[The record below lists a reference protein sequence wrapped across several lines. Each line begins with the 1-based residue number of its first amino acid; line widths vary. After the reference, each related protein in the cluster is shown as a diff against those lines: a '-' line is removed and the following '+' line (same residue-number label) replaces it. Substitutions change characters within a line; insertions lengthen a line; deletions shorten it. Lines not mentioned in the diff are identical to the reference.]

1 MRHPK
6 GCPLDGSYTPAK
18 YQLQILKFEVNLKH
32 KFWMKYK
39 FRTREYMLVG
49 WPKCKSNPQGIH
61 YWVRAF
67 NENNTDL
74 YIDRVSITHG
84 SPRQPVWTLAA
95 AHDEAL
101 TPHGHHAEYTACP
114 CLNPAVTFIGVIPS
128 FVGEDYYCET
138 GSRNEAE
145 QHYYFDDPL
154 WDGEGENEC

>member
-1 MRHPK
+1 MLAGQSASLTLKESITELEHLMRI
-6 GCPLDGSYTPAK
+6 T
-18 YQLQILKFEVNLKH
+18 Q
-32 KFWMKYK
+32 
-39 FRTREYMLVG
+39 T
-49 WPKCKSNPQGIH
+49 
-61 YWVRAF
+61 
-67 NENNTDL
+67 

-154 WDGEGENEC
+154 WDGEGENDYEC